1 MGFLGGPWGLAI
13 TAGISFLPMIFDWL
27 QGDHRSEEEKRAAQ
41 EASEM
46 ARLEKAVRDG
56 TLARIQVN
64 INGQTLGTFTNGDTV
79 STNLPMSG
87 GSDDSLYG
95 F

>member
-1 MGFLGGPWGLAI
+1 M
-13 TAGISFLPMIFDWL
+13 S
-27 QGDHRSEEEKRAAQ
+27 GDHRSEEEKRAAQ
-41 EASEM
+41 ESSEM

-64 INGQTLGTFTNGDTV
+64 INGQTIGTFSNGDTV
-79 STNLPMSG
+79 TASLPPD